1 MRYAKEKLRILRK
14 KHHMTQGELA
24 EKIGVKH
31 NTISDYET
39 GYSKPNAVRL
49 IRIANVFNVS
59 LDYFFVSGEDDV
71 EILGKRKKVRER

>member
-1 MRYAKEKLRILRK
+1 MKYNKDALRSIRK

-24 EKIGVKH
+24 DKIGVKH

-49 IRIANVFNVS
+49 IKIANVFNVS
-59 LDYFFVSGEDDV
+59 LDYFFEEGE
-71 EILGKRKKVRER
+71 EE

>member
-1 MRYAKEKLRILRK
+1 MKFNKNKLRAIRK

-39 GYSKPNAVRL
+39 GYSKPNTMRL
-49 IRIANVFNVS
+49 INIANVFNTS
-59 LDYFFVSGEDDV
+59 MDYFFEPDTD
-71 EILGKRKKVRER
+71 E